1 MGFSAENGVR
11 NFDLMNKRYHMIFVF
26 LWLTSLSMFF
36 SRSIQV
42 AANTNLFPK
51 QKQTHRQETDLQ
63 SPEGEV
69 GKRQIIT
76 A

>member
-1 MGFSAENGVR
+1 
-11 NFDLMNKRYHMIFVF
+11 MIFVF
-26 LWLTSLSMFF
+26 LWLTSLSMVF

-51 QKQTHRQETDLQ
+51 QKQTLRQETDLQ